1 MEETE
6 SFAHAAENALEAS
19 NGEDMSSNSMLC
31 QNMSANK
38 QAGITNSGGLC
49 RLRLPRMVLVVAPPL
64 QVGPQRAYGVQ
75 RKLRVPAD
83 CAVCTLL
90 ECVRDRFS
98 WLAQAPFRLRHCL

>member
-49 RLRLPRMVLVVAPPL
+49 RLRLAEN
-64 QVGPQRAYGVQ
+64 G
-75 RKLRVPAD
+75 
-83 CAVCTLL
+83 
-90 ECVRDRFS
+90 FS
-98 WLAQAPFRLRHCL
+98 GGTASSGWTTASIRGAAQASCAG